1 MGPGVGNA
9 PEGRSATRAYLG
21 LIGELPRVNARASLL
36 ALTPPTGMRA
46 LPDPPQHT
54 QRRDLTLTST
64 CRRSWS
70 ARPARDVG
78 CSCTS
83 ISRLCSP
90 RHAGGC
96 HERYEGT
103 TSAGNDGGGWSC
115 ASRAAKATRSDFE
128 RPQRRSL
135 TSALLGVPS
144 TAGSQRRRPNARWA
158 AVGEAS
164 EASRDAD
171 VTVAHA
177 HAQRHGCLSARWAQT
192 RHAC

>member
-21 LIGELPRVNARASLL
+21 LIGKLPRVNSRASLL

-54 QRRDLTLTST
+54 QRRDRTLTST

-90 RHAGGC
+90 RHAGGF
-96 HERYEGT
+96 HERYEGAKGT
-103 TSAGNDGGGWSC
+103 GNDGWGWSC
-115 ASRAAKATRSDFE
+115 ASRAAKATRSDFSG
-128 RPQRRSL
+128 RRAL
-135 TSALLGVPS
+135 TYLGVAWRAEHRGKP
-144 TAGSQRRRPNARWA
+144 AKAAECALGCGRRGERSQPRR
-158 AVGEAS
+158 
-164 EASRDAD
+164 
-171 VTVAHA
+171 
-177 HAQRHGCLSARWAQT
+177 
-192 RHAC
+192 

>member
-21 LIGELPRVNARASLL
+21 LIGELPRVNSRASLL
-36 ALTPPTGMRA
+36 AQTPPIGMRA

-54 QRRDLTLTST
+54 QRRDRTLTST
-64 CRRSWS
+64 CRRSWT

-90 RHAGGC
+90 RHAGGF
-96 HERYEGT
+96 HERYEGAKGT
-103 TSAGNDGGGWSC
+103 GNDGWGGP
-115 ASRAAKATRSDFE
+115 ARAEQRKPPGATSAAAG
-128 RPQRRSL
+128 RSL

-177 HAQRHGCLSARWAQT
+177 HAQRHGCLSARWPQT

>member
-21 LIGELPRVNARASLL
+21 LVVEMASMNARASLL

-64 CRRSWS
+64 CRRSWT

-103 TSAGNDGGGWSC
+103 TSAGNDGWGLSC
-115 ASRAAKATRSDFE
+115 ASRAAKATRSDFSG
-128 RPQRRSL
+128 RRAL
-135 TSALLGVPS
+135 TYLGVAWRAEHRGKP
-144 TAGSQRRRPNARWA
+144 AKAAECALGCGRRGERSQPRR
-158 AVGEAS
+158 
-164 EASRDAD
+164 
-171 VTVAHA
+171 
-177 HAQRHGCLSARWAQT
+177 
-192 RHAC
+192 